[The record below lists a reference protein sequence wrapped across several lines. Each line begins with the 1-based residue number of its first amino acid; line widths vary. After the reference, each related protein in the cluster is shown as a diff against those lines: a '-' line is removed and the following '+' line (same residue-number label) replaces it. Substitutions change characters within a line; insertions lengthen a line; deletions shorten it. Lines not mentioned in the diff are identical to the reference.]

1 MATQIFFLGS
11 EEGGLVSIRVDQP
24 LSTVAASQAGDRLV
38 QLTQGDEPVWV
49 NFSNVL
55 YLQQAGPL

>member
-1 MATQIFFLGS
+1 MPTQIVFLGS
-11 EEGGLVSIRVDQP
+11 EEGGLVSMRVDQP
-24 LSTVAASQAGDRLV
+24 PSTVAASQAGDRLI
-38 QLTQGDEPVWV
+38 QLTEGDEPVWV

>member
-1 MATQIFFLGS
+1 MATQIVFLGS